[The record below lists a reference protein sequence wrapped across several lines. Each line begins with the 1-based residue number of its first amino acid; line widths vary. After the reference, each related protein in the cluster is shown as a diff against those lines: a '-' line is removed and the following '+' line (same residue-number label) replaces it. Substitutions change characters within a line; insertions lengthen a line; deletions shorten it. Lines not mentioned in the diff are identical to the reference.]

1 MNESNRIELKRE
13 LNDGL
18 EKEIVAFLNSREGGI
33 LYLGVDDN
41 GRAIGVPQPDEVQLK
56 VKDRLKNNILPS
68 CMGLFDIVQEV
79 KEGYSDFNDIHKLTV
94 TPAALC
100 RFIKKIRAENMIK
113 IEPEQLLKEQTRR
126 IDSQKK
132 EEEIV
137 NISKKEYQT
146 GELPEI
152 DISKF
157 K

>member
-1 MNESNRIELKRE
+1 MIEEYEKWKANLLLKENSSKKGKLFPFKSIILRMI
-13 LNDGL
+13 DDSIPQ
-18 EKEIVAFLNSREGGI
+18 KEMIN
-33 LYLGVDDN
+33 Y
-41 GRAIGVPQPDEVQLK
+41 
-56 VKDRLKNNILPS
+56 
-68 CMGLFDIVQEV
+68 
-79 KEGYSDFNDIHKLTV
+79 FNDIHKLTV

-100 RFIKKIRAENMIK
+100 RFIKKIRAENIIR
-113 IEPEQLLKEQTRR
+113 IEPEQLLKKQIRK

-132 EEEIV
+132 EEEIL

>member
-1 MNESNRIELKRE
+1 
-13 LNDGL
+13 
-18 EKEIVAFLNSREGGI
+18 
-33 LYLGVDDN
+33 
-41 GRAIGVPQPDEVQLK
+41 
-56 VKDRLKNNILPS
+56 
-68 CMGLFDIVQEV
+68 
-79 KEGYSDFNDIHKLTV
+79 
-94 TPAALC
+94 
-100 RFIKKIRAENMIK
+100 MIK